1 MFGKN
6 KNKDNVIDLVPS
18 EDINKLTIL
27 DLRSDNAMVTALTTD
42 QVFQVLK
49 QSVKENSL
57 PELKAM
63 VESCEILKENL
74 EITGQS
80 ELLSTLVQRIK
91 ESGKEYEILSAG
103 YSFYLYR
110 GDVEDIIDKVNRDKG
125 FKYLKMTKLENY
137 RKLIPTT
144 VAPLIKGARELFSTL
159 YVLHTDP
166 TGEDTVEEKRVE
178 KDKDPILFGMATSRS
193 EKMYFIASWEDKW
206 CDFTLNRLLD
216 AMATR
221 LVKPDAVNF
230 ESIPTTVEELIDSID
245 STAGIW
251 NTIRVSTDDFSSYMI
266 TSNSSSPTTTYS
278 DMHYIKFIGDK
289 YGTTQ

>member
-1 MFGKN
+1 MFGK
-6 KNKDNVIDLVPS
+6 KKSKDKVVDIVPMDDV
-18 EDINKLTIL
+18 EKLTIL
-27 DLRSDNAMVTALTTD
+27 DLRNDNDMVAALTTD

-74 EITGQS
+74 EMTGQTD
-80 ELLSTLVQRIK
+80 LLHTLAQRIK

-110 GDVEDIIDKVNRDKG
+110 GDVNDIIDKVNKDKG
-125 FKYLKMTKLENY
+125 FKYLKMTRLEDY

-144 VAPLIKGARELFSTL
+144 VAPLVKDVRKLFSSL

-166 TGEDTVEEKRVE
+166 KGEDTVEEKRVN
-178 KDKDPILFGMATSRS
+178 KDKDPILFGMATNKS

-216 AMATR
+216 EMAAR
-221 LVKPDAVNF
+221 LTKPDAMNF
-230 ESIPTTVEELIDSID
+230 DSIPTTVEELIDSID
-245 STAGIW
+245 KTAGIW
-251 NTIRVSTDDFSSYMI
+251 NTIRLETHDYY
-266 TSNSSSPTTTYS
+266 SSSSLPATSTVITYN
-278 DMHYIKFIGDK
+278 DLHYVKFSEVEE
-289 YGTTQ
+289 